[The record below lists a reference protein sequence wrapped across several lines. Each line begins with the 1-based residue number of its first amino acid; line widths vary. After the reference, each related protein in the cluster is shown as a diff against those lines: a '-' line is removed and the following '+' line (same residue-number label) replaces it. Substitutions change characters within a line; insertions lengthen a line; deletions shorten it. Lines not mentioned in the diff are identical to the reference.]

1 MPIVIHSEVE
11 ETPWRE
17 GYRWWTIANS
27 SNCKSSY
34 MSISLIEENSGTP
47 LQSHA
52 SEEFIIVLEGCVE
65 VNLKGNK
72 SLVFQDQTII
82 VPINTPHSL
91 KNLNSEPAKLLT
103 FFPISDP
110 FSQTKYIDGQAP
122 KNFLSE
128 FHH

>member
-17 GYRWWTIANS
+17 GYRWWSIANS

-34 MSISLIEENSGTP
+34 MSISLIDENSGTP
-47 LQSHA
+47 LHSHI
-52 SEEFIIVLEGCVE
+52 SEELITVLEGVIE
-65 VNLKGNK
+65 VNLKGNC
-72 SLVFQDQTII
+72 SLVYKDQTVI
-82 VPINTPHSL
+82 VPADIPHSL

-110 FSQTKYIDGQAP
+110 FSDTKYIEGQAP
-122 KNFLSE
+122 DNFLSE